1 MNGMPRLILVLTLI
15 TAGAGLILSL
25 VEAVT
30 REPIAEQR
38 RLETLRALQA
48 VLPPAD
54 NSPDEDTVQLLMGQ
68 DKRGRDV
75 FRTFFRGRKENEL
88 SGVAFKVVAPD
99 GYSGN
104 ITVMVGVDSEG
115 TVAGIEILSH
125 METPGLGDKIVLPAF
140 KGIFVGKNLEN
151 ADWRVKKDGGEFDQI
166 TGATISPRAVVGAV
180 RKGLEF
186 FSDHKIEILAEAKA
200 ETKVETKAKAEGD
213 KP

>member
-1 MNGMPRLILVLTLI
+1 MNSIPRLVLVLTLI
-15 TAGAGLILSL
+15 TAGAGLILSM

-38 RLETLRALQA
+38 RQEMLRALQA

-54 NSPDEDTVQLLMGQ
+54 NSPDEDTVELVVGK

-75 FRTFFRGRKENEL
+75 MRKFFRGRNEGGQL
-88 SGVAFKVVAPD
+88 TGLAFKVVAPD

-104 ITVMVGVDSEG
+104 IDVMVGIDPSG
-115 TVAGIEILSH
+115 TVVGIEILSH
-125 METPGLGDKIVLPAF
+125 NETPGLGDKIAF
-140 KGIFVGKNLEN
+140 PEYKKTFAGKNLDN

-186 FSDHKIEILAEAKA
+186 YRDNKA
-200 ETKVETKAKAEGD
+200 EVIADNQGGVQ
-213 KP
+213 

>member
-1 MNGMPRLILVLTLI
+1 MNSMPRLILVLTLI

-48 VLPPAD
+48 VLPQAN
-54 NSPDEDTVQLLMGQ
+54 NSPDQDTVQLVTGK

-75 FRTFFRGRKENEL
+75 LRTFFRGRQDVTL

-104 ITVMVGVDSEG
+104 IEVMVGIDPGG

-125 METPGLGDKIVLPAF
+125 AETPGLGDKITLPPF
-140 KGIFVGKNLEN
+140 KAIFSGKNLEN
-151 ADWRVKKDGGEFDQI
+151 ADWRVKKDGGSFDQI

-180 RKGLEF
+180 RDGLEF
-186 FSDHKIEILAEAKA
+186 YRDHRDEILTDNRGER
-200 ETKVETKAKAEGD
+200 
-213 KP
+213 P

>member
-1 MNGMPRLILVLTLI
+1 MNSMPRLVLVLTLI

-25 VEAVT
+25 VETVT

-48 VLPPAD
+48 VLPQAN
-54 NSPDEDTVQLLMGQ
+54 NSPDQDTVQLVTGK

-75 FRTFFRGRKENEL
+75 LRTFFRGRQDGTL

-104 ITVMVGVDSEG
+104 IEIMVGIDPGG

-125 METPGLGDKIVLPAF
+125 AETPGLGDKITLPTF
-140 KGIFVGKNLEN
+140 KANFAGKNLQN
-151 ADWRVKKDGGEFDQI
+151 TDWRVKKDGGAFDQI

-186 FSDHKIEILAEAKA
+186 YRDHLDEVLADSRGES
-200 ETKVETKAKAEGD
+200 
-213 KP
+213 P

>member
-1 MNGMPRLILVLTLI
+1 MNALPRLVVVLTLI

-54 NSPDEDTVQLLMGQ
+54 NAPDQDTVQLVTGT

-75 FRTFFRGRKENEL
+75 LRKFFRGRQGGVL
-88 SGVAFKVVAPD
+88 SGVAFKAVARD

-104 ITVMVGVDSEG
+104 IEVMVGVDPNG
-115 TVAGIEILSH
+115 TVFGIEILSH
-125 METPGLGDKIVLPAF
+125 NETPGLGDKIEQPSF
-140 KGIFVGKNLEN
+140 KGNFAGKNLEN

-180 RKGLEF
+180 RNSLEF
-186 FSDHKIEILAEAKA
+186 YREHQQEILA
-200 ETKVETKAKAEGD
+200 GNRGGQ
-213 KP
+213 P

>member
-1 MNGMPRLILVLTLI
+1 MSGMLRLVLVLTLI
-15 TAGAGLILSL
+15 TAGAGLILSM

-54 NSPDEDTVQLLMGQ
+54 NSPDEDIVQLLTGQ
-68 DKRGRDV
+68 DKRGRDLL
-75 FRTFFRGRKENEL
+75 RTFYRGRQAGEL
-88 SGVAFKVVAPD
+88 SGVAFQVVAPD

-104 ITVMVGVDSEG
+104 ITVMVGVDAEG
-115 TVAGIEILSH
+115 TVAGIEILNH
-125 METPGLGDKIVLPAF
+125 AETPGLGDKIALPVF
-140 KGIFVGKNLEN
+140 KNIFVGKNLEN

-186 FSDHKIEILAEAKA
+186 FRDHRVEILAD
-200 ETKVETKAKAEGD
+200 AEGG
-213 KP
+213 KS

>member
-1 MNGMPRLILVLTLI
+1 MNGTLRLVLVLTLI
-15 TAGAGLILSL
+15 TASAGLILSV
-25 VEAVT
+25 VESMT
-30 REPIAEQR
+30 RAPIAEQR

-48 VLPPAD
+48 VLPPAN
-54 NSPDEDTVQLLMGQ
+54 NSPDSDTVQLVTGQ

-75 FRTFFRGRKENEL
+75 ARTFYRGRQKGAL
-88 SGVAFKVVAPD
+88 SGIAFKVVAPD

-104 ITVMVGVDSEG
+104 ITVMVGVDPEG
-115 TVAGIEILSH
+115 TVAGVEILSH
-125 METPGLGDKIVLPAF
+125 SETPGLGDKIAQPAF
-140 KGIFVGKNLEN
+140 KGIFVGKNLMN

-186 FSDHKIEILAEAKA
+186 FRDHRVEILADPQ
-200 ETKVETKAKAEGD
+200 GD

>member
-1 MNGMPRLILVLTLI
+1 MKGMMRLVLALTMI
-15 TAGAGLILSL
+15 TVSAGLILSL
-25 VEAVT
+25 VETMT

-54 NSPDEDTVQLLMGQ
+54 NSPDQDTVRLVTGQ

-75 FRTFFRGRKENEL
+75 TRTFFRGRQGKTL
-88 SGVAFKVVAPD
+88 TGVAFQVTAAD

-104 ITVMVGVDSEG
+104 INVMVGVDPSA
-115 TVAGIEILSH
+115 TVVGIEILSH
-125 METPGLGDKIVLPAF
+125 NETPGLGDKIDQPEF
-140 KGIFVGKNLEN
+140 KEMFAGKNLDN

-180 RKGLEF
+180 HKGLEF
-186 FSDHKIEILAEAKA
+186 FRDHRSEILTDIQGE
-200 ETKVETKAKAEGD
+200 

>member
-1 MNGMPRLILVLTLI
+1 MNSMPRLILVLTLI

-54 NSPDEDTVQLLMGQ
+54 NSPDEDTVQLLTGQ
-68 DKRGRDV
+68 DRRGRDV
-75 FRTFFRGRKENEL
+75 FRTFFRGRKKDVL

-180 RKGLEF
+180 HKGLEF
-186 FSDHKIEILAEAKA
+186 FRDHKAEILAKAEVKAEAKA
-200 ETKVETKAKAEGD
+200 EAEGD